1 MEPSF
6 WRDKWAQNSIGFHRA
21 EANPL
26 LVEHFHVLNTPQ
38 RVLIPLCGK
47 TRDIAWLL
55 EQGHQVVGVELVEMA
70 IVQLFE
76 ELDVDPTIAQ
86 TTNHKHYSA
95 PNLDIFVG
103 DVFDVDAAT
112 IGPIDAIY
120 DRAALVAL
128 PQEMRDRYTRHM
140 VEVTNNAPQLLI
152 TFIYDQSLMSGPPFS
167 ISEQEVTRQYSDH
180 YQLTSLHN
188 KPISIKGEF
197 EATEQVWHLSKS

>member
-6 WRDKWAQNSIGFHRA
+6 WKNKWAQNSIGFHRA

-26 LVEHFHVLNTPQ
+26 LIKHIHVLNAPQ
-38 RVLIPLCGK
+38 RILIPLCGK

-76 ELDVDPTIAQ
+76 ELGVTPTIEQSAH
-86 TTNHKHYSA
+86 HKHYSA

-103 DVFDVDAAT
+103 NIFDVDAET

-128 PQEMRDRYTRHM
+128 PQDMRDRYTQHIVHM
-140 VEVTNNAPQLLI
+140 TQNAPQLLI
-152 TFIYDQSLMSGPPFS
+152 TFTYDQSLMNGPPFS
-167 ISEQEVTRQYSDH
+167 ISEQEVTRQYGEH
-180 YQLTSLHN
+180 YTLTSLYHE
-188 KPISIKGEF
+188 PISLKNEF
-197 EATEQVWHLSKS
+197 EATEYVWHLKRF

>member
-6 WRDKWAQNSIGFHRA
+6 WQNKWAQNSIGFHRA

-38 RVLIPLCGK
+38 RILIPLCGK

-76 ELDVDPTIAQ
+76 ELGVDPTIEQ
-86 TTNHKHYSA
+86 RTHHTHYHA

-103 DVFDVDAAT
+103 DVFDTDADT

-128 PQEMRDRYTRHM
+128 PQEMRDRYTQHM
-140 VEVTNNAPQLLI
+140 VDVTDNAPQLLI
-152 TFIYDQSLMSGPPFS
+152 TFTYDQSLMSGPPFS
-167 ISEQEVTRQYSDH
+167 ITEQEVHRQYGDH
-180 YQLTSLHN
+180 YALNSLY
-188 KPISIKGEF
+188 KEPISIKGEF
-197 EATEQVWHLSKS
+197 EAIEQVWHLNRV